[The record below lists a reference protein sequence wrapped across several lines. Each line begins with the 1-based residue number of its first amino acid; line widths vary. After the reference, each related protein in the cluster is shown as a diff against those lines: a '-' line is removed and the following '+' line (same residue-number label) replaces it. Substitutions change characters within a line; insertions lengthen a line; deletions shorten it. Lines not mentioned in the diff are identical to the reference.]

1 VIWPADLDAVEEL
14 GLLVLRLDGVHGGVE
29 HLVPDKQTAAIGTPV
44 RFLTNAA
51 ESGTGTNRG
60 GGRGFGAYFLR
71 ALPTW
76 KLIQKLRKA

>member
-1 VIWPADLDAVEEL
+1 VIWPANLDAVEEL

-29 HLVPDKQTAAIGTPV
+29 HLVPEKTSAKGTRV
-44 RFLTNAA
+44 RFLT
-51 ESGTGTNRG
+51 TQKNRKLRRRG
-60 GGRGFGAYFLR
+60 EGRGRGLGAYFLR